1 MTEQIPNVPKPEVE
15 KAQVKSKY
23 IEVAKELSEKREG
36 FAFPGLNQDSYDEI
50 KTAETEYPGF
60 STPVDELIIK
70 LQEQG
75 MKVVFGKH
83 GEAGDIYILPLQSD
97 DLANDNIFPRQ
108 LKIIEGMDE
117 QLVKLIKLS
126 TLMAKS

>member
-1 MTEQIPNVPKPEVE
+1 MNEQIPGTPKHEVE
-15 KAQVKSKY
+15 KAEVKSKY
-23 IEVAKELSEKREG
+23 IEIAKELINRHERFS
-36 FAFPGLNQDSYDEI
+36 FPGLNEDAYNEI
-50 KTAETEYPGF
+50 KAAETEYPGY
-60 STPVDELIIK
+60 STPIDELLK
-70 LQEQG
+70 KFQEQG
-75 MKVVFGKH
+75 VKVVFGKH

-97 DLANDNIFPRQ
+97 DIANDNIFPRQ